1 MASVRAS
8 LLFSF
13 ADRYGNLVINI
24 VSTVALARLL
34 SPVETG
40 LYSIAAGLINI
51 AQSFR
56 EFGISTYILQ
66 ERDLTREKL
75 ASATGVCLLIA
86 GVLALIFTLTAG
98 NIAGLYGN
106 DRLTPIIQVLSLNFI
121 LVAFASVGGA
131 QMRRDMLFRSGML
144 ISWTSTAA
152 NAIVSLTLAALSF
165 GAISLAYGSLVG
177 VAVSL
182 AGNYVVLRERALTWP
197 SLRRWRDLVHFG
209 VFSTGT
215 GLLTGLADRTPDLVI
230 GGLVSLE
237 GVGLFSRG
245 NGLVT
250 LFRQAVTGVI
260 DPVIGS
266 SMAEIYREGG
276 DPRDPLLRIF
286 SHLSAVGW
294 PALVLLGLLARPII
308 LILFGSQWVGSI
320 GVAQILCAGTA
331 LALIG
336 NVCQTYLA
344 STGAVRSNFV
354 IQIVSVPTLVA
365 GVALGALHSLEWAAA
380 GAAFAGGL
388 MTLLSLEIM
397 RRWIRLSWGAIVRSV
412 LPSFA
417 MALLTALPPAAVI
430 VFLGPIDTDR
440 VWAIGFLA
448 GILGLLAWGGSIFLL
463 RHPIRHEVGLLGS
476 WARRKLVRGGS

>member
-8 LLFSF
+8 LFFSF

-56 EFGISTYILQ
+56 EFGVSTYILQ
-66 ERDLTREKL
+66 EQDLTREKI
-75 ASATGVCLLIA
+75 ASASGVCLLIA
-86 GVLALIFTLTAG
+86 GVLAVVFSLAAG
-98 NIAGLYGN
+98 DIGGLYGN
-106 DRLTPIIQVLSLNFI
+106 DRLAPIIQVLSLNFI

-131 QMRRDMLFRSGML
+131 QIRREMLFRVGML
-144 ISWTSTAA
+144 ISWTSTAS
-152 NAIVSLTLAALSF
+152 NAIVALTLAALNF

-182 AGNYVVLRERALTWP
+182 CGNYLVLRERAVTWP
-197 SLRRWRDLVHFG
+197 SLRHWRDLVHFG
-209 VFSTGT
+209 IFSTGT
-215 GLLTGLADRTPDLVI
+215 GLLSGLADRTPDLVI
-230 GGLVSLE
+230 GRLVSLE

-260 DPVIGS
+260 DPVIAS
-266 SMAEIYREGG
+266 SMAEIYRDGG
-276 DPRDPLLRIF
+276 DPRGPLLRIF

-308 LILFGSQWVGSI
+308 LILFGSQWVGAI

-354 IQIVSVPTLVA
+354 IQIISVPTLVA
-365 GVALGALHSLEWAAA
+365 AVALGSLYSLEWAAA
-380 GAAFAGGL
+380 GSAFAGGL

-397 RRWIRLSWGAIVRSV
+397 RRWIDLSWGAIVRSV
-412 LPSFA
+412 LPSLA
-417 MALLTALPPAAVI
+417 MTLVTALPPAAVI
-430 VFLGPIDTDR
+430 LLLGPIDTDR
-440 VWAIGFLA
+440 VWAVGFLA
-448 GILGLLAWGGSIFLL
+448 GVLGLLAWGGSIFLVRHPL
-463 RHPIRHEVGLLGS
+463 RHEMVLLQS
-476 WARRKLVRGGS
+476 WARSKLVRGG